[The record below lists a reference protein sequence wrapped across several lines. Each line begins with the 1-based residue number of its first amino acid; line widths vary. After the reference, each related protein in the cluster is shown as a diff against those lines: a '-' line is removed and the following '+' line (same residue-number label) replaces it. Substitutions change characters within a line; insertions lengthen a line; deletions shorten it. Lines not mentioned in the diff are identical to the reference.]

1 MVVVVEDRIH
11 PLSAPVPANFHKAD
25 TLRKARTRLSF
36 KGNADQACGR
46 AHSTWD
52 FKRVTSHISA
62 SRVTNDQW
70 QATPTT
76 RASERNFTVVRG
88 TKTET
93 RPPTFVAC
101 SYSNRNVDKTAILL
115 NF

>member
-46 AHSTWD
+46 AHST
-52 FKRVTSHISA
+52 
-62 SRVTNDQW
+62 
-70 QATPTT
+70 
-76 RASERNFTVVRG
+76 
-88 TKTET
+88 
-93 RPPTFVAC
+93 
-101 SYSNRNVDKTAILL
+101 
-115 NF
+115 